1 MRLPFSQGVNT
12 YLEIRIYPTLKV
24 KSGFKVVRF
33 SCKLT
38 NIEFHALLI
47 GSYWIRSSKRD
58 IGVLFLWTRIYREKS
73 TPELTFIKIEI
84 KWTLELISVL
94 KSAYCTLVK
103 LYFWTHCVPIC
114 SQILSFI

>member
-24 KSGFKVVRF
+24 KSDFKVVRF

-94 KSAYCTLVK
+94 KSAYCALVK

-114 SQILSFI
+114 SQIPSFI